1 MPDVKRQVVVCSN
14 REKGAVARKKCT
26 AACIACGKCEKNC
39 PTGAIAVSGNLA
51 EIDYDK
57 CTDCGKCAEV
67 CPVGCIKTADYS
79 GKHRINEK

>member
-1 MPDVKRQVVVCSN
+1 M
-14 REKGAVARKKCT
+14 
-26 AACIACGKCEKNC
+26 
-39 PTGAIAVSGNLA
+39 SGNLA